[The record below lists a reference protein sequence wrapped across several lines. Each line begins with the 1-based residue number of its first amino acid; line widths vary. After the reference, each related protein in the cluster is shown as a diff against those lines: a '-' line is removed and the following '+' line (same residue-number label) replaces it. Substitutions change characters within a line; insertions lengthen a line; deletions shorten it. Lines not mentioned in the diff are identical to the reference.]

1 MHDFTTDRLSLP
13 EIVYLTGGSH
23 EKEIDTDISSCG
35 IVWRFALR
43 QIVTQFQTCPH
54 SYRRGGWLTPFAF
67 NSLRS
72 SMNKAENPKTETA
85 HFRLTA
91 EEKQFLQ
98 RQADSCGLSLS
109 NYFRSVCLGF
119 QPRQR
124 LTAEQIEL
132 LREVRKLRS
141 DLVHINNY
149 TKHNPNWSGIRSEL
163 EGIIPKL
170 TDLLD
175 Y

>member
-1 MHDFTTDRLSLP
+1 MRKKSILTFQVVELCYNLP
-13 EIVYLTGGSH
+13 KGKSPHNPKLAPTPIVG
-23 EKEIDTDISSCG
+23 
-35 IVWRFALR
+35 
-43 QIVTQFQTCPH
+43 
-54 SYRRGGWLTPFAF
+54 GGWLTPFAF

>member
-1 MHDFTTDRLSLP
+1 
-13 EIVYLTGGSH
+13 
-23 EKEIDTDISSCG
+23 
-35 IVWRFALR
+35 
-43 QIVTQFQTCPH
+43 
-54 SYRRGGWLTPFAF
+54 
-67 NSLRS
+67 
-72 SMNKAENPKTETA
+72 MNRAENPKTETA
-85 HFRLTA
+85 HIRLTS

-109 NYFRSVCLGF
+109 NFVRSVCLGY

-141 DLVHINNY
+141 DLVHVNNY
-149 TKHNPNWSGIRSEL
+149 TKHNPSWSGIRSEL
-163 EGIIPKL
+163 EGIIHRL
-170 TDLLD
+170 EELLN

>member
-23 EKEIDTDISSCG
+23 EKEIDTDIFKLWNCVTICLRANLHTIPNLPPLLSS
-35 IVWRFALR
+35 
-43 QIVTQFQTCPH
+43 
-54 SYRRGGWLTPFAF
+54 GGDG
-67 NSLRS
+67 SLRS